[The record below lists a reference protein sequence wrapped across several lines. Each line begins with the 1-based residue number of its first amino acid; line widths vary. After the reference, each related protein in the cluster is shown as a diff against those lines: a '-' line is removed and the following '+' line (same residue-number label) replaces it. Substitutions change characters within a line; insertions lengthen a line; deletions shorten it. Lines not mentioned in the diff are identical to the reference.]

1 MDKFRKICWHHWKEP
16 LKISKI
22 AKFEK
27 DLLKANEDTAP
38 QSCKILQTF
47 VWLINFICQDIART
61 IAQNVLEAFQCFP
74 QLVIRHFQQSVLE
87 AIMKD
92 SQWQRY
98 SYWTRVWLILE
109 GKNYFCYPA
118 GRLFEGHSLNVLS
131 FIHGLPIRAKLWLD
145 EWLYH
150 KGGRNNFQKIKAE
163 NWWSKYGERNVVWLS
178 TAN

>member
-1 MDKFRKICWHHWKEP
+1 MIIERSVNLFKGPQLLFNRPFHRFCQP
-16 LKISKI
+16 LTWTSSGKSVDITEKSLLKLVKLI

-109 GKNYFCYPA
+109 GKNYFSYPA
-118 GRLFEGHSLNVLS
+118 GRLF
-131 FIHGLPIRAKLWLD
+131 
-145 EWLYH
+145 
-150 KGGRNNFQKIKAE
+150 
-163 NWWSKYGERNVVWLS
+163 
-178 TAN
+178 